1 MCGVGMRAALRRVG
15 VVEAKG
21 RRWEAGCDGHDG
33 AMMVGGRAWRVG
45 V

>member
-21 RRWEAGCDGHDG
+21 RMGKLDATGMTGS
-33 AMMVGGRAWRVG
+33 
-45 V
+45 